1 MKASR
6 RIRRE
11 SRRLFRACLVDGS
24 LDEARV
30 RRAVGRVARSRRR
43 GTLALLSQLHRLVRQ
58 EQARHRAVV
67 ESAVALSTEARAGVE
82 AGIARAYGPGLL
94 LSFAENPDLIAGM
107 RIQVNS
113 DVYDGSV
120 RAALSALEARFR

>member
-11 SRRLFRACLVDGS
+11 SRRLFRACLVDGR
-24 LDEARV
+24 LDQARV
-30 RRAVGRVARSRRR
+30 RRVVHRVAQARRR
-43 GTLALLSQLHRLVRQ
+43 GTLALLADLHRLVRQ
-58 EQARHRAVV
+58 EHARRRAVV
-67 ESAVALSTEARAGVE
+67 ESATALSPAARAEVE
-82 AGIARAYGPGLL
+82 AGIARAYGPGMD
-94 LSFAENPDLIAGM
+94 LSFAENPELIAGM

-120 RAALSALEARFR
+120 RAALSGLEARFR

>member
-11 SRRLFRACLVDGS
+11 SRRLFRACLVGGR

-30 RRAVGRVARSRRR
+30 RRVARRVAQARRR
-43 GTLALLSQLHRLVRQ
+43 GTLALLTHLHRLVGQ
-58 EQARHRAVV
+58 EHARHRAVV
-67 ESAVALSTEARAGVE
+67 ESATPLSSEARAGVE
-82 AGIARAYGPGLL
+82 AGIARAYGPGMD
-94 LSFAENPDLIAGM
+94 LSFAENPELIAGL

-120 RAALSALEARFR
+120 RAALSTLEARFR

>member
-11 SRRLFRACLVDGS
+11 SRRLFRACLVDGR
-24 LDEARV
+24 LDEARL
-30 RRAVGRVARSRRR
+30 RRVARRVAQAGRR
-43 GTLALLSQLHRLVRQ
+43 GTLPLLSHLHRMARQ
-58 EQARHRAVV
+58 EQRRHRAVV
-67 ESAVALSTEARAGVE
+67 ESATALSPEARAGVE
-82 AGIARAYGPGLL
+82 AGIARAYGPGMHF
-94 LSFAENPDLIAGM
+94 SFAENPELIAGM
-107 RIQVNS
+107 RIQVSS